1 MRARIEDLEKDLK
14 KAKKKERKMT
24 LIGHLGE
31 LRRRL
36 IYSAF
41 FFLAGAGFC
50 YYHVEAL
57 ITDMLNKAPGME
69 FVAIAPEELL
79 ISQIRIAF
87 LGGVIVASPLIIMQ
101 IWMFVKPGLIVKE
114 KRYLLLSLL
123 VGAMFFVSGI
133 AFAYMVILPMTLK
146 FLAGFEMDR
155 ISSFISFSSYLSFAT
170 NMLLSFGLVFELPIV
185 MLLLSLFGILK
196 VKTVV
201 KFRKHILIIIL
212 TVAAFLTPP
221 DVVSQLLMAVP
232 MLILFEIGIL
242 FARVA
247 EKSRN
252 KRLSDNL

>member
-87 LGGVIVASPLIIMQ
+87 LGGVIVAAPLIIMQ
-101 IWMFVKPGLIVKE
+101 IWMFVKPGLVVKE

-170 NMLLSFGLVFELPIV
+170 NMLLSFGIVFELPIV

>member
-1 MRARIEDLEKDLK
+1 
-14 KAKKKERKMT
+14 
-24 LIGHLGE
+24 
-31 LRRRL
+31 
-36 IYSAF
+36 
-41 FFLAGAGFC
+41 
-50 YYHVEAL
+50 
-57 ITDMLNKAPGME
+57 
-69 FVAIAPEELL
+69 
-79 ISQIRIAF
+79 
-87 LGGVIVASPLIIMQ
+87 
-101 IWMFVKPGLIVKE
+101 
-114 KRYLLLSLL
+114 
-123 VGAMFFVSGI
+123 MFFISGI

>member
-24 LIGHLGE
+24 LISHLGE

-36 IYSAF
+36 IYSVI
-41 FFLAGAGFC
+41 FFLGGAGFC
-50 YYHVEAL
+50 YYHVEKL
-57 ITDMLNKAPGME
+57 IIDMLDKAPGME

-79 ISQIRIAF
+79 LSQIRIAF

-101 IWMFVKPGLIVKE
+101 IWLFIKPGLVARE
-114 KRYLLLSLL
+114 KRYLLLSLF
-123 VGAMFFVSGI
+123 VGAMFFASGL

-155 ISSFISFSSYLSFAT
+155 ISSLISFSSYLSFAT

-196 VKTVV
+196 AKTVV

-221 DVVSQLLMAVP
+221 DIVSQLLMAVP
-232 MLILFEIGIL
+232 MLVLFEVGIM

-252 KRLSDNL
+252 RRLSENL